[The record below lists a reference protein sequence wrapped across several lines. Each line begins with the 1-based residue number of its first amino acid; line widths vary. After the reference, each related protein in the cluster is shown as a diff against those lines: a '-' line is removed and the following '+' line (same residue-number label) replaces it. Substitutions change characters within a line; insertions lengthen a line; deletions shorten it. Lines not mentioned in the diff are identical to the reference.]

1 MKLAPTQQNTRE
13 QGARGEQDGGQTVQA
28 TATPGV
34 ANSPVRDSLRTLN
47 YDDGAAAVS
56 PFQAKSA
63 SGAPVQFKLT
73 VGAQIETVDAKTVDD
88 MLAAVQQTAA
98 WQAIVQLHKDAT
110 VGGTRPLDPSS
121 RDDIVLELLIMLESA
136 FRFGG
141 EANIDALWDNE
152 VLITRMVKTVE
163 KAATPEPATEPDK
176 PAEPEQPAA
185 EPVKLPDPGT
195 FGMLTEATIL
205 LSEDGTEIPLSAG
218 ETIEAMRA
226 ADGRLVVEVHSGAAG
241 KVGSIDPTHFKAQP
255 RISTNDDT
263 HKTENYTYEEYVGE
277 LFLAR
282 NGVTAPSVAD
292 VDQGSL
298 GDCYLIAAMGA
309 VAASNPDVIRDMISY
324 DAGAGLFTVTFQEM
338 QRNGTFKPHTETVD
352 SFLPTRR
359 GTKRTAY
366 AQSDQAFDPK
376 NQALWPAIIE
386 KAYAQWQ
393 GGYHVLDEGGNSAKT
408 MQLFTGVRSV
418 RESMPSVDDV
428 VGHFEGWQA
437 ENKAVVCGSRDWID
451 QRSQT
456 GLIEGSGDGPYTGKL
471 TDKDGAGAEIVKSTV
486 RIRDTEG
493 ESGSVTD
500 DGKGALTGSN
510 VDTGGVEYENG
521 ALHLGYKEGKG
532 PGSGAALEA
541 TYRYEG
547 TLSSALNVHGNHA
560 YIFREVKDG
569 LLYFHNP
576 WGPAAHKH
584 PKGVTAS
591 QFRDLFETIGVNS
604 TIPQQ
609 ER

>member
-1 MKLAPTQQNTRE
+1 MAIQQ
-13 QGARGEQDGGQTVQA
+13 
-28 TATPGV
+28 
-34 ANSPVRDSLRTLN
+34 
-47 YDDGAAAVS
+47 
-56 PFQAKSA
+56 
-63 SGAPVQFKLT
+63 
-73 VGAQIETVDAKTVDD
+73 VDD
-88 MLAAVQQTAA
+88 
-98 WQAIVQLHKDAT
+98 
-110 VGGTRPLDPSS
+110 
-121 RDDIVLELLIMLESA
+121 ELQNA
-136 FRFGG
+136 
-141 EANIDALWDNE
+141 
-152 VLITRMVKTVE
+152 
-163 KAATPEPATEPDK
+163 
-176 PAEPEQPAA
+176 
-185 EPVKLPDPGT
+185 
-195 FGMLTEATIL
+195 
-205 LSEDGTEIPLSAG
+205 
-218 ETIEAMRA
+218 
-226 ADGRLVVEVHSGAAG
+226 
-241 KVGSIDPTHFKAQP
+241 
-255 RISTNDDT
+255 
-263 HKTENYTYEEYVGE
+263 
-277 LFLAR
+277 
-282 NGVTAPSVAD
+282 
-292 VDQGSL
+292 
-298 GDCYLIAAMGA
+298 
-309 VAASNPDVIRDMISY
+309 
-324 DAGAGLFTVTFQEM
+324 
-338 QRNGTFKPHTETVD
+338 
-352 SFLPTRR
+352 
-359 GTKRTAY
+359 
-366 AQSDQAFDPK
+366 
-376 NQALWPAIIE
+376 
-386 KAYAQWQ
+386 
-393 GGYHVLDEGGNSAKT
+393 
-408 MQLFTGVRSV
+408 
-418 RESMPSVDDV
+418 VDDV

-471 TDKDGAGAEIVKSTV
+471 TDEDGAGAEIVKSTV